1 MPIENYYYIQ
11 VCMRLGS
18 CYIDSHAN
26 ECKDPYWTII
36 DVNDKSKQSTVANLN
51 SSLSSIG
58 MRDKNSKFRVVKNGI
73 VFNFL
78 RGSPQNNQGL
88 T

>member
-1 MPIENYYYIQ
+1 MPIENYYYVS

-36 DVNDKSKQSTVANLN
+36 DVNDKNKSNNANAAN
-51 SSLSSIG
+51 G
-58 MRDKNSKFRVVKNGI
+58 KNSKLRIVKNGI
-73 VFNFL
+73 IFVF
-78 RGSPQNNQGL
+78 
-88 T
+88 

>member
-1 MPIENYYYIQ
+1 MPIENYYYVS

-36 DVNDKSKQSTVANLN
+36 DVNDKNKSNNASAANGRNNKLR
-51 SSLSSIG
+51 I
-58 MRDKNSKFRVVKNGI
+58 VKNGI
-73 VFNFL
+73 IFVFQ
-78 RGSPQNNQGL
+78 RGAASQ
-88 T
+88 